1 MNSRFI
7 GESEA
12 YVKRIS
18 QELINN
24 IGSPVPFIKEIG
36 SHILLGNG
44 KLLRPLL
51 FILSCKLLN
60 YEREHIYPLCT
71 VFEYIHVASLLHDD
85 VLDNAEMRRNRPS
98 VNNKWGDHVAI
109 LEGDFLYSRAL
120 TTALQTGSFRFLERV
135 TRATNN
141 MVEGQ
146 LMEIA
151 HTSNLEITR
160 QEYMSIIEKKTAALL
175 SAACGCAAV
184 LADAKDRIETALSD
198 FGHYLG
204 IAFQLVDDLLDYT
217 SSEDIFG
224 KPVGKDLREG
234 KVTLPLIYALQE
246 MEKMDRKKVR
256 HLLEGKDIS
265 DSEYSYIIEKVAETN
280 AISHTKEEAFFYI
293 KKAHDALSCFENSP
307 AKITLIELGNYIVH
321 RNR

>member
-1 MNSRFI
+1 MSSHLI
-7 GESEA
+7 GKNEA
-12 YVKRIS
+12 YVRKIS

-24 IGSPVPFIKEIG
+24 MGSPIPFIKEIG
-36 SHILLGNG
+36 THILLGSG

-51 FILSCKLLN
+51 FILSCKLFN
-60 YEREHIYPLCT
+60 YERDHIYALCT

-85 VLDNAEMRRNRPS
+85 VLDNAETRRNKPS

-109 LEGDFLYSRAL
+109 LEGDFLYSRAIITAL
-120 TTALQTGSFRFLERV
+120 TTENFRFLEKLAI
-135 TRATNN
+135 ATNK

-151 HTSNLEITR
+151 HTNDLELTR
-160 QEYMSIIEKKTAALL
+160 REYMDIIEKKTAALL
-175 SAACGCAAV
+175 SASCECAAV
-184 LADAKDRIETALSD
+184 LAGADDKAEKALSD
-198 FGHYLG
+198 FGRYLG
-204 IAFQLVDDLLDYT
+204 IAFQLIDDVLDYT

-246 MEKMDRKKVR
+246 MEEKDRTVITQVLEDKEAVNSEYEYIIKKVA
-256 HLLEGKDIS
+256 K
-265 DSEYSYIIEKVAETN
+265 TN

-293 KKAHDALSCFENSP
+293 KKAHNALDHFSSSP
-307 AKITLIELGNYIVH
+307 AKTALLELSNYIVH
-321 RNR
+321 RDR

>member
-1 MNSRFI
+1 MSSCFI
-7 GESEA
+7 GKNEA
-12 YVKRIS
+12 YVKKIS

-24 IGSPVPFIKEIG
+24 MGSPIPFIREIG
-36 SHILLGNG
+36 THILLGDG

-60 YEREHIYPLCT
+60 YEKEHIYSLCT

-85 VLDNAEMRRNRPS
+85 VLDNAETRRNKPS

-109 LEGDFLYSRAL
+109 LEGDFLYSRAIAI
-120 TTALQTGSFRFLERV
+120 ALSARSFRFLERIAI
-135 TRATNN
+135 ATNN

-151 HTSNLEITR
+151 HTNDLELTR
-160 QEYMSIIEKKTAALL
+160 QEYMEIIEKKTAALL

-184 LADAKDRIETALSD
+184 LSDAEGEAEKALSD
-198 FGHYLG
+198 FGYYLG
-204 IAFQLVDDLLDYT
+204 VAFQLIDDVLDYT

-246 MEKMDRKKVR
+246 MGPRDKGRIKRLLGDR
-256 HLLEGKDIS
+256 ETF
-265 DSEYSYIIEKVAETN
+265 DSEYREIIKKVAQTN

-293 KKAHDALSCFENSP
+293 KKAHDALSRFDSSP
-307 AKITLIELGNYIVH
+307 AKTALTELGNYIVH
-321 RNR
+321 RDR